1 MKQYPGYTVV
11 RCEDCPEQH
20 GTLTV
25 LTHDVSGATILLVEN
40 EDVNKA
46 FGIGFGTFPS
56 DDTGVF
62 HILEHSVL
70 AGSEKYPVTSP
81 FLQLL
86 KSSMASFL
94 NAMTFPDKTVYP
106 FATPNETDF
115 RNLMDV
121 YLNAVFCPLAMVDRA
136 VFEQEGWHRD
146 ADGTVSGVVY
156 NEMQGALASP
166 DAQLQDALERAMF
179 PDTAYG
185 FVSGGDPASIP
196 ALTYEKYQRVYRR
209 HYSADNCC
217 VTLYGRMDMAEK
229 LAFLDEH
236 YLSRMPK
243 GTSQPRLTLQDE
255 QPGVC
260 VNIPYYTEKPE
271 ADQVQCALAWYTGAF
286 ADRERQ
292 LGVEILLDAL
302 LGSNQS
308 PLKAALLEQQLGAD
322 IDIGFDDSTLQPTL
336 ELVLRGA
343 TEETAGR
350 FAAGVRSAVD
360 DILAEGIP
368 EDLLL
373 ASLNAAEFASLER
386 PGSLPDGVLDAIHAA
401 TVGQAATGWLH
412 AGDPTL
418 LLHTDQLFAALREKM
433 ASGWFNDLLRE
444 LFAAAPVQVIQ
455 VPTLP
460 KAEEPDAAPARTDG
474 KLALD
479 HPLTVADLGEGS
491 PSAEG
496 AVGSVAGAEL
506 LHHPSKGS
514 LYLNI
519 YYDLG
524 GLTTEEVQYLDL
536 LTDVLDELD
545 TPRHTARELNTLR
558 STWLGDS
565 QACISFWTGR
575 QAGNPC
581 HAKLTLNMSL
591 LERSLEKAVELGG
604 EWLYETRLTGAKAE
618 AAFARVLSQ
627 QKLNMEQQF
636 LQMGNQYA
644 AVRAGS
650 HYSVEYALSEACSG
664 VTGYHFL
671 CALLEQADWADLG
684 RKLEAVREKVLHHAA
699 LTISLHGS
707 EDARKQLE
715 ALLPG
720 SAFAEG
726 MRSPARPYTQALTA
740 PVNEAFIIDGGVNYD
755 ILTWPQER
763 KPERRVLARVMS
775 YEYLWHHIR
784 EVGGAYGTGMVTRAE
799 TEYLYTYRDPHL
811 AESYETFAKGPAEL
825 AARAYTEKDL
835 TDSIVGTV
843 SEMDKPM
850 KPSAEARDLDR
861 RYFCGITDAMLAADR
876 KALCSVDAAALK
888 AMAAELGTA
897 MQHGT
902 RVAFGSKE
910 AVEGAKGLFDR
921 IETL

>member
-166 DAQLQDALERAMF
+166 DAQLQGALERAMF

-350 FAAGVRSAVD
+350 FAAGVRNAVD

-401 TVGQAATGWLH
+401 TGWLH

-418 LLHTDQLFAALREKM
+418 LLHTNQLFAALREKM

-496 AVGSVAGAEL
+496 VVGSVAGAEL

-514 LYLNI
+514 
-519 YYDLG
+519 
-524 GLTTEEVQYLDL
+524 
-536 LTDVLDELD
+536 
-545 TPRHTARELNTLR
+545 
-558 STWLGDS
+558 
-565 QACISFWTGR
+565 
-575 QAGNPC
+575 
-581 HAKLTLNMSL
+581 
-591 LERSLEKAVELGG
+591 
-604 EWLYETRLTGAKAE
+604 
-618 AAFARVLSQ
+618 
-627 QKLNMEQQF
+627 
-636 LQMGNQYA
+636 
-644 AVRAGS
+644 
-650 HYSVEYALSEACSG
+650 
-664 VTGYHFL
+664 
-671 CALLEQADWADLG
+671 
-684 RKLEAVREKVLHHAA
+684 
-699 LTISLHGS
+699 
-707 EDARKQLE
+707 
-715 ALLPG
+715 
-720 SAFAEG
+720 
-726 MRSPARPYTQALTA
+726 
-740 PVNEAFIIDGGVNYD
+740 
-755 ILTWPQER
+755 
-763 KPERRVLARVMS
+763 
-775 YEYLWHHIR
+775 
-784 EVGGAYGTGMVTRAE
+784 
-799 TEYLYTYRDPHL
+799 
-811 AESYETFAKGPAEL
+811 
-825 AARAYTEKDL
+825 
-835 TDSIVGTV
+835 
-843 SEMDKPM
+843 
-850 KPSAEARDLDR
+850 
-861 RYFCGITDAMLAADR
+861 
-876 KALCSVDAAALK
+876 
-888 AMAAELGTA
+888 
-897 MQHGT
+897 
-902 RVAFGSKE
+902 
-910 AVEGAKGLFDR
+910 
-921 IETL
+921 

>member
-302 LGSNQS
+302 L
-308 PLKAALLEQQLGAD
+308 EQQLGAD

-386 PGSLPDGVLDAIHAA
+386 PGSLPDGVLDAIH
-401 TVGQAATGWLH
+401 AATGWLH

-910 AVEGAKGLFDR
+910 AVEGATGLFDR